1 MKRRRK
7 VQHHLPVKSISHEM
21 MLGQKGMNMA
31 ERVVLEME
39 FVWNPIHIESG
50 IDAVIEIR
58 DPSTGVTK
66 NKIVQAQVKAVS
78 QFAAEQG
85 DAFSFSCERAHIGYW
100 LGGTARVILIVCK
113 PDTGEIYW
121 KDLQTYFSLPEN
133 RERCTVRFSKTT
145 DRFNVSSRSALLSV
159 AKPEG
164 GLALGPLPKRE
175 ILGIN
180 LLPLGGYPRE
190 ILATPT
196 KAKGW
201 DAFFAALKDLKKPWL
216 REFIWEAGILYSF
229 FDPEAEE
236 VGDLCEGK
244 SEGFPT
250 ERWADSTDPVLQ
262 RHFAQL
268 LGRTFE
274 SHCYKQ
280 GVMLERETGVFYFAA
295 PPDGGELQIK
305 TKSSVNTTTKTV
317 VSKHSSVRQDGTPS
331 IYYKHYAFEGRMRR
345 FANEWFFE
353 LTPTFHFT
361 ADGKI
366 PHPNADVLLS
376 GIKRMERHPAVL
388 GAFLTWKEFLTEN
401 TLFNSK
407 FRFLTVMA
415 PNALVIDRGIDD
427 RAWRPPLATVED
439 VPAAED
445 APESTDSA
453 EDEDN
458 LFLWKPS

>member
-1 MKRRRK
+1 
-7 VQHHLPVKSISHEM
+7 
-21 MLGQKGMNMA
+21 MNLA
-31 ERVVLEME
+31 EQVVLEMGY
-39 FVWNPIHIESG
+39 VWNPIHIESG

-58 DPSTGVTK
+58 DPSTGETK

-78 QFAAEQG
+78 NFAAEQN

-113 PDTGEIYW
+113 PDTREIYW
-121 KDLQTYFSLPEN
+121 KDLKTYFSLPEN
-133 RERCTVRFSKTT
+133 RERCTVRFSKKT
-145 DRFNVSSRSALLSV
+145 DRFDISSRSALMSV

-180 LLPLGGYPRE
+180 LLPLGGYPAE
-190 ILATPT
+190 IFATPT
-196 KAKGW
+196 KEKGW
-201 DAFFAALKDLKKPWL
+201 DAFFAALKELKKPWL

-229 FDPEAEE
+229 FDPESEE
-236 VGDLCEGK
+236 VGDVCEGK
-244 SEGFPT
+244 SEPFPT
-250 ERWADSTDPVLQ
+250 QQWANSTNPVLQ

-274 SHCYKQ
+274 SRCFKQ
-280 GVMLERETGVFYFAA
+280 GVVIERETGVFYFAA
-295 PPDGGELQIK
+295 PLEGGELKIK
-305 TKSSVNTTTKTV
+305 TKSSINTTAKTV
-317 VSKHSSVRQDGTPS
+317 VSKHTSVRPDGTES
-331 IYYKHYAFEGRMRR
+331 LYYKHYAFEGRMRR
-345 FANEWFFE
+345 FANRWFFE

-361 ADGKI
+361 EDGKI
-366 PHPNADVLLS
+366 PHPNAEILLS
-376 GIKRMERHPAVL
+376 GIKRIERHPAVL

-415 PNALVIDRGIDD
+415 PEALVIDRGIDD
-427 RAWRPPLATVED
+427 LAWRTPVATDED
-439 VPAAED
+439 VLAAIPD
-445 APESTDSA
+445 APESTDSV
-453 EDEDN
+453 EDEEDS